1 MRKQRNEGIAM
12 SETCENCKF
21 SKPSQE
27 WGDVKVVCFV
37 MGGFDLLRDKM
48 GKCDG
53 WTNKNE

>member
-1 MRKQRNEGIAM
+1 M